1 MRISR
6 NGGTKMRVH
15 INGTNLEQVAEYCYL
30 GSMITEDNKCQREIR
45 RRVAMGKEAFKKR
58 NELLRGK
65 LDLQLRKRMVKSLT
79 WSVTLY
85 ASETWT
91 RPMREAVKRL
101 EAFDMWIWG
110 RLKISWKEHIT
121 NE

>member
-1 MRISR
+1 
-6 NGGTKMRVH
+6 
-15 INGTNLEQVAEYCYL
+15 
-30 GSMITEDNKCQREIR
+30 MITGQQNQREIR
-45 RRVAMGKEAFKKR
+45 KGVVMGKEAFKKR

-65 LDLQLRKRMVKSLT
+65 LDLQLKKRMAKSLT

-91 RPMREAVKRL
+91 MREDVKRL
-101 EAFDMWIWG
+101 ETFDMWIWE

-121 NE
+121 NEEVLHMVHERRTLINTIHMTKEMDRT